1 MSAKKELDPI
11 TFEILRHRVSAIND
25 EAASS
30 LRLIS
35 GSPVVTEVNDYN
47 TAILKPD
54 GDIVVIGAYISAH
67 AISVMEAVRYVM
79 REYQDNP
86 GIKRDDMFITNDIYV
101 GALHQGDVQCIAP
114 IYFGDELVAWT
125 GVSTH
130 HVDVGGPVA
139 GSAAVGAK
147 SVFEEAPLI
156 PPIKIVENGVIR
168 RDIEREFLRRSRLPK
183 LSALD
188 LRGEIGANNTAKKR
202 IEELIEVYGLE
213 TFKLLLDQT
222 IDYTE
227 KRFRLRL
234 SELPDGTWR
243 HVTYIDYEEDIYP
256 CALTLTK
263 SGEAMSLDFSG
274 TAKQA
279 PALINCTYPVL
290 RAFTT
295 STLLSYLCFDIPW
308 CPTAIM
314 RTVDVVS
321 EPGTVLSATWPAGG
335 SKATTTAY
343 FAVMN
348 LVSNCAAKMMAASD
362 KHRSHL
368 MATWEGSL
376 PLNEIFGIDQRG
388 EPFGTM
394 VLDAAMAGGGGARS
408 YKDGVDTA
416 GFLGAPYIAISNV
429 ETQEF
434 KYPMLYLYRRQ
445 QEDSGGPGRFRGG
458 TALSLMYIPH
468 DVEAIQSLIL
478 HAFGVEFPASV
489 GVFGGYPG
497 STCYYTIKRE
507 SNIHELFAMGKIPDE
522 LEGVSGEL
530 EIEPAMVLT
539 DLKKGDV
546 YRCQGVGGGG
556 YGDPI
561 ERDSALVQKDVIAG
575 LVSVKGAAETY
586 GVIVEPKALRVDKEK
601 TLKRRESIREQRKE
615 SRTVDGRLSSG
626 QDLRSKMEKVGCVS
640 EYLDIVETKGIK
652 HIQCRCGHALG
663 PAKENYKEYAHR
675 SDRPL
680 ADAGS
685 LVNPY
690 NIGTERFVF
699 RLFFCPKCFTLLE
712 TEIAFKESPV
722 LRDYQLPG

>member
-1 MSAKKELDPI
+1 MSATKELDPI

-79 REYQDNP
+79 RDYQDNP

-114 IYFGDELVAWT
+114 IHAGDELVAWT

-168 RDIEREFLRRSRLPK
+168 RDIEREFLRRSRTPQ

-188 LRGEIGANNTAKKR
+188 LRGQIGANNTAKKR

-213 TFKLLLDQT
+213 AFKLLLDQT

-227 KRFRLRL
+227 TRFRSRL
-234 SELPDGTWR
+234 SDLPDGTWR
-243 HVTYIDYEEDIYP
+243 HVTYIDYEDEVYP

-263 SGEAMSLDFSG
+263 SGEAMTLDFSG

-279 PALINCTYPVL
+279 PALINCTHPVL

-295 STLLSYLCFDIPW
+295 TALLSYLCFDIPW
-308 CPTAIM
+308 CPSAIM

-348 LVSNCAAKMMAASD
+348 LVSNCAAKMMAASEEY
-362 KHRSHL
+362 RSHL

-376 PLNEIFGIDQRG
+376 PLNELFGIDQRG

-394 VLDAAMAGGGGARS
+394 VLDVAMSGGGGARS
-408 YKDGVDTA
+408 YKDGVDTG

-445 QEDSGGPGRFRGG
+445 QKDSGGPGRFRGG
-458 TALSLMYIPH
+458 AALSMMYIAH

-497 STCYYTIKRE
+497 STCYYAIKRG
-507 SNIHELFAMGKIPDE
+507 SNIHELFATGQIPDE
-522 LEGVSGEL
+522 LEEVSGTL
-530 EIEPAMVLT
+530 EIEPAMALT

-561 ERDSALVQKDVIAG
+561 ERDPALVLKDVAAG
-575 LVSVKGAAETY
+575 LVSEKDAAEIY
-586 GVIVEPKALRVDKEK
+586 GVVVGSSALTVDMER
-601 TLKRRESIREQRKE
+601 TLERRELIRQRRE
-615 SRTVDGRLSSG
+615 GSRLVDVRFSSTQG
-626 QDLRSKMEKVGCVS
+626 PTSKVGSVS
-640 EYLDIVETKGIK
+640 EYLDIVEANGMK

-663 PAKENYKEYAHR
+663 PATGNYKEYAHR

-680 ADAGS
+680 AHAGS

-699 RLFFCPKCFTLLE
+699 RLFFCPKCSTLLD

-722 LRDYQLPG
+722 LWDFQLPG